1 MQQGQRI
8 KESVRQAIIAD
19 LALGMSQSQV
29 ARKFDVNRQ
38 SVGRIKL
45 AFTREH
51 GSIAERLKED
61 WRTRIV
67 SKSIKSVERALD
79 DHTDSYKSA
88 HIGVASLKGLGVFT
102 EQQMVGIHV
111 LMESMPGDLKEIDVS
126 ETRVDS
132 GSEKD

>member
-8 KESVRQAIIAD
+8 KETVRQAIIAD

-29 ARKFDVNRQ
+29 ARKFSVARE
-38 SVGRIKL
+38 SVGRIK
-45 AFTREH
+45 ATFTREH

-67 SKSIKSVERALD
+67 TKSIKSVERALD

-111 LMESMPGDLKEIDVS
+111 LMESMPRDVGEIDIT
-126 ETRVDS
+126 ETRTSTEID
-132 GSEKD
+132 KD